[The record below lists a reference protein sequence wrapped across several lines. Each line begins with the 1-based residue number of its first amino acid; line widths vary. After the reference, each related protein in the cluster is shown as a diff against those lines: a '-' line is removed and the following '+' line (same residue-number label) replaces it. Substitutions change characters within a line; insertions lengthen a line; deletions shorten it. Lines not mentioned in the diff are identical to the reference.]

1 MGRMISSWPQTMID
15 TQKRSTL
22 QIVGTTAAAL
32 AGLTAGTATAN
43 SATVQNT
50 DEQRFQLPGDLFSTD
65 LLEGENEVP
74 PVDSDGEGIAA
85 FQASP
90 DRVRLDY
97 ALLALNTNAPVT
109 AAHIHLGEKGENG
122 PVVVHLLGDQ
132 ADANQSIIEN
142 NAGAVGTITNDNLVG
157 PLEGDSIEDLL
168 DEINGKNAYVNVHTT
183 EFPSGE
189 LRNQIYAVE
198 ELEVDIDTKI
208 EAVSNSPTE
217 ITAEI
222 ELDVDLERAET
233 DNGDNGDNEDNG
245 NNGNNGNKRN
255 KGDNGNKGNNG
266 DDRNGRDNG
275 DNGDDC

>member
-1 MGRMISSWPQTMID
+1 MID

-22 QIVGTTAAAL
+22 QIIGTSAAAL

-43 SATVQNT
+43 TTKVQT
-50 DEQRFQLPGDLFSTD
+50 ADEQRFQLPGDLFSTG

-74 PVDSDGEGIAA
+74 PVDSEGEGIAA

-90 DRVRLDY
+90 DRTRLDY
-97 ALLALNTNAPVT
+97 VLLAINANAPVT
-109 AAHIHLGEKGENG
+109 AAHIHLGQKGENG

-132 ADANQSIIEN
+132 ADADQSIVEN
-142 NAGAVGTITNDNLVG
+142 NAGAVGTITDDDLVG
-157 PLEGDSIEDLL
+157 PLEGGSIEDLL
-168 DEINGKNAYVNVHTT
+168 DEIHAKNAYVNVHTT

-189 LRNQIYAVE
+189 LRDQIYAVE

-217 ITAEI
+217 ITVEI

-233 DNGDNGDNEDNG
+233 DDE
-245 NNGNNGNKRN
+245 NNG
-255 KGDNGNKGNNG
+255 
-266 DDRNGRDNG
+266 DNG
-275 DNGDDC
+275 DNGDDGNGDDDC